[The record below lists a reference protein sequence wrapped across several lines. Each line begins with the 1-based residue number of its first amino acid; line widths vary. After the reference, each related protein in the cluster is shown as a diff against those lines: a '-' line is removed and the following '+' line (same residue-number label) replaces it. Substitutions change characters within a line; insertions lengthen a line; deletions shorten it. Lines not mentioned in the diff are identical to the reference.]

1 MLVPRRPCS
10 AHHINTQLSNN
21 RRRPQHPDIATL
33 LLGLHSTRLA
43 RNGLD
48 PISHRRHNHQSIVIL
63 WAAWE
68 KRDMTPEEPRS
79 RANWLATL
87 SVTPFC
93 GSTGGMVAVAI
104 AAMARHLRQEPCQGV
119 A

>member
-48 PISHRRHNHQSIVIL
+48 PFSHRRHNHQSIVIL

-68 KRDMTPEEPRS
+68 KRDMTPQCHAVLRFHGAQL
-79 RANWLATL
+79 RLALDWLRT
-87 SVTPFC
+87 
-93 GSTGGMVAVAI
+93 I
-104 AAMARHLRQEPCQGV
+104 AAMARHL
-119 A
+119 